1 MWLMHDGWGWWMI
14 FGGIWMLLL
23 WIAIIWLVVWGIRSL
38 TRHREPREGTPE
50 KRDALD
56 IAKERYAKG
65 QISKEE
71 FEQIKRDLS

>member
-1 MWLMHDGWGWWMI
+1 MWYMHDGWGWWMI
-14 FGGIWMLLL
+14 FGGIWMLLF

-38 TRHREPREGTPE
+38 VRHREPRSGTPE
-50 KRDALD
+50 KHDPLD